1 MLYMGQYVDNDY
13 VRTKFLAERAILSA
27 RVERNLNAVI
37 LRAGNLMGRYT
48 DGEFQINF
56 STNAFM
62 RSLGAY
68 KHLGVYPIT
77 SLAQQVEFSPIDAT
91 ADAVLAL
98 AGVDSR
104 FSIFNINNNH
114 SVPLADIVFAMK
126 HYGFKIQIVSQAEFE
141 RILHEAS
148 EKESESET
156 IMSLLAYETGDDENL
171 VAVKSDNFFTTN
183 ALYRLDFQWPIIDNR
198 YLVKLIAGIDSLGF
212 FDRL

>member
-1 MLYMGQYVDNDY
+1 
-13 VRTKFLAERAILSA
+13 
-27 RVERNLNAVI
+27 
-37 LRAGNLMGRYT
+37 
-48 DGEFQINF
+48 
-56 STNAFM
+56 
-62 RSLGAY
+62 
-68 KHLGVYPIT
+68 
-77 SLAQQVEFSPIDAT
+77 
-91 ADAVLAL
+91 
-98 AGVDSR
+98 
-104 FSIFNINNNH
+104 
-114 SVPLADIVFAMK
+114 MK